1 MNTTQT
7 AIRSHIA
14 SMSTEELLAMIE
26 VIEAKGADTDTDDM
40 VILTLACVAV
50 ETRHDLVNDE
60 VDGILYADGF
70 TGTYRDA
77 LAEALAA

>member
-14 SMSTEELLAMIE
+14 NMSTEELLTMIE
-26 VIEAKGADTDTDDM
+26 VIEAKGSDTDTDDM

-60 VDGILYADGF
+60 VDNILYADGF

-77 LAEALAA
+77 LALALA